1 MYIETTDNLPGDTF
15 NEDGTVTLP
24 YIHFHI
30 QDDIYFVEDDADLT
44 GITHTVNDGNFQDVL
59 NEKCKEVL
67 GWTDWYDIRK
77 AGTGKEPP
85 ENIAAFRNKLRN
97 LIQ

>member
-1 MYIETTDNLPGDTF
+1 MYIKTTDNLPGDIF

-44 GITHTVNDGNFQDVL
+44 GITHTVDDGNYQDVL
-59 NEKCKEVL
+59 NEKCKEEISKKGIPYMIYFDV
-67 GWTDWYDIRK
+67 DADNYRC
-77 AGTGKEPP
+77 ATGKYEV
-85 ENIAAFRNKLRN
+85 L
-97 LIQ
+97 